1 MLWHDLRLA
10 LLSIRRNPLIAAL
23 IVAVIA
29 IGIGTSVVAITLYH
43 AKAGNPIWWKNDVLY
58 RVMLDSRPAPRE
70 VETRRHADYP
80 PVTLIYQDAVALYRS
95 DIPAAS
101 AMMLAAAGS
110 VSIFGPENR
119 PFNRVARLT
128 TRQFFSMFDVPFL
141 YGQAWSK
148 SDDEDQ
154 AQVVVISRYLSE
166 RLFGAGNSVG
176 RSLSFS
182 GQRFKVIGVIDRWQ
196 PLPRFYDVGR
206 SFSPPDDLF
215 IPFRWLE
222 SLSELE
228 FPGFCE
234 RTQTSVNAFK
244 ELAPSECVFVNLW
257 VELTSK
263 SQYQAYR
270 GFLDTYSREQQRAG
284 RFERPLNNRLANV
297 STWLEMN
304 DVVGSQSK
312 FQVILA
318 LIFLGVCILN
328 TLGLL
333 LAKFMTGAPLA
344 GLRRALG
351 ATRGDVMRQHLMEV
365 IVLGVIAG
373 AIGIGL
379 AALGL
384 RLVRKYFFWQAN
396 MPGDNPAFATVAQS
410 LSHLDARMLLV
421 SAGISLL
428 AGLLAGI
435 YPAWRI
441 GRMAPA
447 TFLKIQ

>member
-1 MLWHDLRLA
+1 MLWHDLRIA
-10 LLSIRRNPLIAAL
+10 LRSIRQNPFISAL
-23 IVAVIA
+23 IVAIMAV
-29 IGIGTSVVAITLYH
+29 GIGTSVAAITLYH

-58 RVMLDSRPAPRE
+58 RVMLDSRLAPRA
-70 VETRRHADYP
+70 VETSPHPEYP
-80 PVTLIYQDAVALYRS
+80 PFRLIYRDAMALYGS
-95 DIPAAS
+95 NIATAS
-101 AMMLAAAGS
+101 AMMLTAVGP
-110 VSIFGPENR
+110 VSTFGPENR
-119 PFNRVARLT
+119 PLKRSANLT
-128 TRQFFSMFDVPFL
+128 TREFFPMFDVPFL

-148 SDDEDQ
+148 DDDEGQ
-154 AQVVVISRYLSE
+154 SQVVVLSRYLSE
-166 RLFGAGNSVG
+166 RLFGAGNTVG

-206 SFSPPDDLF
+206 SFRPSDDLF
-215 IPFRWLE
+215 IPFRWTE
-222 SLSELE
+222 SLSDLH

-234 RTQTSVNAFK
+234 QTQTSVTTFK
-244 ELAPSECVFVNLW
+244 ELAPAECIFMNLW

-263 SQYQAYR
+263 LQYQAYR
-270 GFLDTYSREQQRAG
+270 EFLDNYSREQQRAG
-284 RFERPLNNRLANV
+284 RFQRPLNNRLANV

-304 DVVGSQSK
+304 DVVGNQSK
-312 FQVILA
+312 FQLILA
-318 LIFLGVCILN
+318 FAFLGICILN

-333 LAKFMTGAPLA
+333 LAKFMAGAPLA

-373 AIGIGL
+373 AIGIAL
-379 AALGL
+379 AAVGL
-384 RLVRKYFFWQAN
+384 RLVRQYFFWQAN

-421 SAGISLL
+421 SVGLSLL
-428 AGLLAGI
+428 VGLLAGI

>member
-1 MLWHDLRLA
+1 MFRHDLRLA
-10 LLSIRRNPLIAAL
+10 LLSIRQNPIISAL

-29 IGIGTSVVAITLYH
+29 IGISTSMVAVTLYH
-43 AKAGNPIWWKNDVLY
+43 AKAGNPIWWKSDVLY

-70 VETRRHADYP
+70 AETRRHAEYP
-80 PVTLIYQDAVALYRS
+80 PLTLIHRDAVALYRS
-95 DIPAAS
+95 DIPSAS
-101 AMMLAAAGS
+101 AMMLGAVGS

-119 PFNRVARLT
+119 PFKRAARLT

-148 SDDEDQ
+148 DDDEGPS
-154 AQVVVISRYLSE
+154 QVVVIGRYLSE
-166 RLFGAGNSVG
+166 KLFGAENPVG

-206 SFSPPDDLF
+206 SFLPSDDLF
-215 IPFRWLE
+215 IPFRWVE
-222 SLSELE
+222 SLSDLE

-234 RTQTSVNAFK
+234 RTQTSVTAFK

-257 VELTSK
+257 VELSGNQ
-263 SQYQAYR
+263 QYQGYR
-270 GFLDTYSREQQRAG
+270 AFLDNYSHEQQRAG

-318 LIFLGVCILN
+318 LVFLGICILN

-379 AALGL
+379 ADVGL
-384 RLVRKYFFWQAN
+384 RLIRKYFFWQAN
-396 MPGDNPAFATVAQS
+396 MPADNPAFATVAQS

-421 SAGISLL
+421 SVGLSLL

>member
-10 LLSIRRNPLIAAL
+10 LLSIRGNPFIAAVV
-23 IVAVIA
+23 VAVIA
-29 IGIGTSVVAITLYH
+29 IGIGTSMIAITLYY

-58 RVMLDSRPAPRE
+58 RVMLDSRPAPRGPE
-70 VETRRHADYP
+70 PWRHADYP

-101 AMMLAAAGS
+101 VMMLAAVGPVS
-110 VSIFGPENR
+110 VFGPENR
-119 PFNRVARLT
+119 PFKRTARLT
-128 TRQFFSMFDVPFL
+128 TRDFFAMFDVPFL

-148 SDDEDQ
+148 GDDGDQ
-154 AQVVVISRYLSE
+154 SQVVVISRYLSE
-166 RLFGAGNSVG
+166 RLFGTGNTVG

-206 SFSPPDDLF
+206 SFNPSDDLF
-215 IPFRWLE
+215 IPFRWAE
-222 SLSELE
+222 SLPDLQ
-228 FPGFCE
+228 FPGFCP
-234 RTQTSVNAFK
+234 RTQTSVTLFK
-244 ELAPSECVFVNLW
+244 QLAPEECPFINFW
-257 VELTSK
+257 VELSSK
-263 SQYQAYR
+263 QQYLAYR
-270 GFLDTYSREQQRAG
+270 EFIDNYAREQQRTG
-284 RFERPLNNRLANV
+284 RFERPLNNRLPDV

-304 DVVGSQSK
+304 DVVGSESK

-318 LIFLGVCILN
+318 LVFLGICILN

-333 LAKFMTGAPLA
+333 LAKFMIGAPLA
-344 GLRRALG
+344 GLRRSLG
-351 ATRGDVMRQHLMEV
+351 ATRGDVMRQHLVEV
-365 IVLGVIAG
+365 ILLGVTGG
-373 AIGIGL
+373 AFGIGL

-396 MPGDNPAFATVAQS
+396 RPGDNPAFASVAQS
-410 LSHLDARMLLV
+410 LSHMDGRMLLV
-421 SAGISLL
+421 SVGLSLL
-428 AGLLAGI
+428 AGLLAGL